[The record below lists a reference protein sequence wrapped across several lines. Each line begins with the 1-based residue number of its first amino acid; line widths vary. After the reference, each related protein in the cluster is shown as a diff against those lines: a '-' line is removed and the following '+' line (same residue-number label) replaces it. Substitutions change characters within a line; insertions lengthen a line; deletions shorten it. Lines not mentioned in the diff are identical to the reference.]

1 MLDVA
6 DESITVKPRFDNSTP
21 MASASTPPPGAKA
34 ITLTNCFVV
43 GETGSEDTLE
53 EAHPASV
60 PNVLSVRNSRRCKD
74 VSQ

>member
-1 MLDVA
+1 MLDVE

-21 MASASTPPPGAKA
+21 MASASRPPPGAKA
-34 ITLTNCFVV
+34 ITLTACAVAK
-43 GETGSEDTLE
+43 EPGSEETLE
-53 EAHPASV
+53 NPHPASV